1 MSNYRKKLF
10 CICNIK
16 SLGKYRWTA
25 KLLKR
30 RKTFLQTY
38 KSGYCAWVIWEKG
51 CSSYKLWHPR
61 MMKCFYFS
69 NVSKQKLFVDSLTY
83 PYSHTCF
90 VLKPQVQINKIHSFI
105 VSEDYVKTEIKNH
118 RSNTNIPIKLQLCI
132 WITASCKSG
141 LTWEIVYSDMF
152 NPVIFAFQTYFLW
165 CLSYWKWNEVEN

>member
-10 CICNIK
+10 WICNIK

-61 MMKCFYFS
+61 MMECFYFS
-69 NVSKQKLFVDSLTY
+69 NVSKQKLFVDSFTY

-90 VLKPQVQINKIHSFI
+90 VLKPQVQVNNINRN
-105 VSEDYVKTEIKNH
+105 ENY
-118 RSNTNIPIKLQLCI
+118 RSNTNIPIKLQLWN

-152 NPVIFAFQTYFLW
+152 NPVIFAFQTYLLW